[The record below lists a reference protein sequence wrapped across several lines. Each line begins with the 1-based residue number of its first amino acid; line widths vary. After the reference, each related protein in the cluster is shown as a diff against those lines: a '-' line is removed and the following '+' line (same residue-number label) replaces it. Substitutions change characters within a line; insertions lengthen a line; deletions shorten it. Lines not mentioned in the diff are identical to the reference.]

1 MGRISVDFCEIASIK
16 SEKEFLS
23 SGKEGACYFLD
34 SETIIKL
41 FHILR
46 GNRKINFKGYKSDNI
61 AFPIDIYYYADTN
74 LIEGYTMNYL
84 KGMSLSKGFDSS
96 LLIDDLKNAYNKIRI
111 EIEKHPNIYM
121 DDLVSVNILYDYN
134 SNNFNIID
142 TSKWYKKKDA
152 KLINISKLNA
162 ILIDKLLDILK
173 NSYKEIINEDSKLNL
188 LYQEYNNILMGFQ
201 YLEKVYNPELFLEF
215 VDRLVKILNNREKKV
230 ETIGDLKPKMFFNS
244 QNLKDK
250 RI

>member
-1 MGRISVDFCEIASIK
+1 MARFSVDFQGIEEIK
-16 SEKEFLS
+16 REKEFLN

-34 SETIIKL
+34 SKTIIKL

-46 GNRKINFKGYKSDNI
+46 GNRKINFKGYKSNNI
-61 AFPIDIYYYADTN
+61 AFPIDIYYYDDTN
-74 LIEGYTMNYL
+74 FIEGYTMNYL
-84 KGMSLSKGFDSS
+84 KGMSLSKEFDSS

-111 EIEKHPNIYM
+111 EIENYPDIYM

-152 KLINISKLNA
+152 KLVNISRLNA
-162 ILIDKLLDILK
+162 ILIDRLLEIVK
-173 NSYKEIINEDSKLNL
+173 NSYKDIIEHDPKLNL

-215 VDRLVKILNNREKKV
+215 VDRLVKIVNNYNEKV
-230 ETIGDLKPKMFFNS
+230 ETIGDLKPKV
-244 QNLKDK
+244 LKK
-250 RI
+250 S

>member
-1 MGRISVDFCEIASIK
+1 MGRFSVDFQGIEELK
-16 SEKEFLS
+16 REKEFLS

-34 SETIIKL
+34 SKTIIKL

-61 AFPIDIYYYADTN
+61 AFPIDIYYYDDTN

-96 LLIDDLKNAYNKIRI
+96 LLIDDLKNAYNKIRM
-111 EIEKHPNIYM
+111 EIEKYPNIYM

-230 ETIGDLKPKMFFNS
+230 ETIGDLKPKV
-244 QNLKDK
+244 LKK
-250 RI
+250 P